1 MRIFLVVLTL
11 IFSFQ
16 SLTKADDIRDFEIEG
31 MSIGDSLLSFFNKNE
46 IEKSFP
52 LPNKK
57 FASHAGLGDNFETYQ
72 GFQVFYY
79 THDDNYIIHYLA
91 GKILYE
97 GSNIDE
103 CYNKMYDIVES
114 IKVILPNS
122 PMQDNGVVK
131 HTADKSGKSTAHQI
145 FFSFKDGSE
154 LVVTCAD
161 WDEGMQKEG
170 THGDNLAVNVR
181 SAEFAEWLN
190 SGEAYKPN

>member
-161 WDEGMQKEG
+161 WDEG
-170 THGDNLAVNVR
+170 
-181 SAEFAEWLN
+181 
-190 SGEAYKPN
+190 